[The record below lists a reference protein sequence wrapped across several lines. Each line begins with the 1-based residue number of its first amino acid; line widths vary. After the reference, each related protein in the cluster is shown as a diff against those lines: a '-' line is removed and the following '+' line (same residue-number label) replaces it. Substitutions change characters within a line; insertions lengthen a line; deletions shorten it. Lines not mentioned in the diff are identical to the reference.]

1 MRASVL
7 FFFNLAFL
15 FVTNVY
21 ANKLSPT
28 GSPRF
33 INSTDSCIE
42 NSIFKSKYFKSIRYI
57 QECVEG
63 KRKDRTDFGK
73 CIDNV
78 IRNSGIRSSVY
89 YGYIF
94 RYRKKTDFYADKKKW
109 LTWYESNKCS
119 NLHWR

>member
-1 MRASVL
+1 MRTSVL
-7 FFFNLAFL
+7 FFFSLAFL
-15 FVTNVY
+15 FVTNTY

-33 INSTDSCIE
+33 IKPTDSCIE
-42 NSIFKSKYFKSIRYI
+42 NSIFKSKYFKSIQYI
-57 QECVEG
+57 QDYVEG
-63 KRKDRTDFGK
+63 KRKDRKDFGK
-73 CIDNV
+73 SIDNV

-94 RYRKKTDFYADKKKW
+94 RYRKKTDFYADKMKW
-109 LTWYESNKCS
+109 LLWYESNKCN